1 MTRPNPHQRR
11 SRYPRL
17 VTVVRAGFV
26 GIDLAWGSKART
38 GLAVVDDEGRLVE
51 SGAVRTDDEIDEWL
65 RAHAREIVVAAV
77 DAPLIVPNET
87 GQRRCETEISRAFWR
102 HKISAHS
109 SNKGRVGFNPPRA
122 AALAERFGWSID
134 PAGKAAVGTPVCIE
148 VYPHPAMVGLFGI
161 PERIAYKSGPG
172 RAAGFI
178 QLIEHFASIDELR
191 LSESPRWVE
200 LSRIVSDP
208 RPGDLTR
215 IEDEL
220 DAILCA
226 HLAWLWHHRPERLKV
241 YGSLEDGYII
251 APPAPVAGCDTAD
264 NDVSPAASPAS
275 TPLTSIVVDVPGRPT
290 GFAAGDNEQRWKAA
304 VRSALAGTSVPPS
317 SRIAL
322 EIEYRLDPLQVGHS
336 APDLDNLLKATID
349 AMDGVLGDRPGRFAH
364 PQADDERI
372 DRIVASKR
380 VAGPGDTPGARVV
393 IVEL

>member
-1 MTRPNPHQRR
+1 MRQ
-11 SRYPRL
+11 
-17 VTVVRAGFV
+17 GFV

-51 SGAVRTDDEIDEWL
+51 SGAVRTDDEIDAWL
-65 RAHAREIVVAAV
+65 RAHVGEVVVAAV

-102 HKISAHS
+102 HKIGAHS
-109 SNKGRVGFNPPRA
+109 SNRGRVEFNPPRA
-122 AALAERFGWSID
+122 ATLAERFGWSVD
-134 PAGKAAVGTPVCIE
+134 PAGNGAVGAPVCIE

-178 QLIEHFASIDELR
+178 QLIEHFPSIAELR

-200 LSRIVSDP
+200 LSRIVADP

-226 HLAWLWHHRPERLKV
+226 HLAWLWHHRPEGLKV

-251 APPAPVAGCDTAD
+251 APPAPVAVVDTSD
-264 NDVSPAASPAS
+264 NDVSPVASHASPAS
-275 TPLTSIVVDVPGRPT
+275 TSLTSIAVDVAGRPT
-290 GFAAGDNEQRWKAA
+290 GFAGGDNEQRWKAA
-304 VRSALAGTSVPPS
+304 VRSALAGSSVPPS

-322 EIEYRLDPLQVGHS
+322 EIEYRLGPLQVGHN

-349 AMDGVLGDRPGRFAH
+349 AMDGVLGDRPGRFVR

-380 VAGPGDTPGARVV
+380 VAGPDETPGARVI

>member
-1 MTRPNPHQRR
+1 MRP
-11 SRYPRL
+11 
-17 VTVVRAGFV
+17 GFV

-65 RAHAREIVVAAV
+65 RAHVGEIVVAAV

-102 HKISAHS
+102 HKIGAHS
-109 SNKGRVGFNPPRA
+109 SNRGRVEFNPPRA
-122 AALAERFGWSID
+122 ATLAERFGWSVD
-134 PAGKAAVGTPVCIE
+134 PTGNAAVGAPICIE

-172 RAAGFI
+172 RATGFI

-200 LSRIVSDP
+200 LSRIVADP

-226 HLAWLWHHRPERLKV
+226 HLAWLWHHRPESLKV

-251 APPAPVAGCDTAD
+251 APPAPAAGAAASDK
-264 NDVSPAASPAS
+264 DVSPPALRAS
-275 TPLTSIVVDVPGRPT
+275 TSLTSIAVDVAGRPT
-290 GFAAGDNEQRWKAA
+290 GFAAGDNEQRWKVA
-304 VRSALAGTSVPPS
+304 VRSALAGSSVPPS

-322 EIEYRLDPLQVGHS
+322 EIEYRLDPLQVGHN
-336 APDLDNLLKATID
+336 APDLDNLVKATID
-349 AMDGVLGDRPGRFAH
+349 AMDGILGDRPGRFART
-364 PQADDERI
+364 QADDERI

-380 VAGPGDTPGARVV
+380 VAGPDETTGARVI